1 MIPKEMEEKFEKLKR
16 YFTTKMSEQQENLMK
31 VFNNVLNDLRKE
43 ITKQIQNEIKS
54 HCKHLEPEN
63 QMLKHQVSELK
74 RLNISNQNNHKE
86 LEQYGRRLCLRIDG
100 VPTKANESSD
110 DELDSVKSLFKE
122 AKVDIPESIIDRA
135 YRIGSRY
142 LDASSNNYCK
152 SIIIRFTTF
161 RHRTMFYRAKNK
173 LKKGVR
179 IKLDLTKSR
188 YNLLK
193 RANDHMKEVPSM
205 KFCYADIN
213 CRLKVK
219 FNDEN
224 QKAIF
229 FSSFDELRGIVDMEI

>member
-1 MIPKEMEEKFEKLKR
+1 MEEKFEELKR
-16 YFTTKMSEQQENLMK
+16 YFTAKMSEQEENLTK
-31 VFNNVLNDLRKE
+31 VFNNVLNDLQKE
-43 ITKQIQNEIKS
+43 ITKQIQNVVKS
-54 HCKHLEPEN
+54 HYKHLESEN

-74 RLNISNQNNHKE
+74 RLNISNQNNHEE
-86 LEQYGRRLCLRIDG
+86 LEQYGRRPCLRIDG

-110 DELDSVKSLFKE
+110 DVLNFVKSLFKK

-135 YRIGSRY
+135 HRIGSRY

-161 RHRTMFYRAKNK
+161 CHRTMFYRAKNK
-173 LKKGVR
+173 LKRGVR
-179 IKLDLTKSR
+179 IKLDLTKCK

-193 RANDHMKEVPSM
+193 RANGHVKEVPSI
-205 KFCYADIN
+205 KFFYANIN

-224 QKAIF
+224 QKGIF
-229 FSSFDELRGIVDMEI
+229 FSSFEELRDIVDMEI